1 MWSLRPTGTPVGGAV
16 NLGTGAPRQ
25 TGFRAGRDREP
36 GGHGWCGALMDA
48 TTDGRADGPDQ
59 LGARDPERLLR
70 DAAASLRSGTLEIER
85 LTDALNEARREL
97 DAADRE
103 LAAVRAPTE
112 ATRAVVVAILPELRR
127 PALLVDGDLR
137 VIARNAAADEI
148 GADAAAGTGLSH
160 LVRAAVEAPPGRIIG
175 AGGSAALSLGIAAA
189 PDAPGGR
196 LVLVLVD
203 PEPRRPDA

>member
-1 MWSLRPTGTPVGGAV
+1 
-16 NLGTGAPRQ
+16 
-25 TGFRAGRDREP
+25 
-36 GGHGWCGALMDA
+36 MDA
-48 TTDGRADGPDQ
+48 TTDGRGDGADH
-59 LGARDPERLLR
+59 LGGRDPERLLR

-85 LTDALNEARREL
+85 LTDALTEARREL

-137 VIARNAAADEI
+137 VIARNAAADEL
-148 GADAAAGTGLSH
+148 GADAAGTGLSR
-160 LVRAAVEAPPGRIIG
+160 LVRTAVEAPPGRIIG

-196 LVLVLVD
+196 LVLLLVD